1 MKSRERVFSES
12 TADRQILRWAHMLDE
27 AFGLNE
33 ESSAETRRR
42 ARIQKAKE
50 RLAANA
56 LNGEAE
62 EKARIICGMPD
73 LVDICR
79 GKYKK
84 FIVYHERVIVV
95 ARLNGNIHVPFYC
108 STGLAGKSASSAKAG
123 RWFVFWGIGRDGWFN
138 KMELANDFDP
148 DGGLRMHN
156 QFGSKVLKAVADR
169 LDAEVGDVAGIFADM
184 PENAV
189 TLEQAR
195 AAVNR
200 CFKRDPIP
208 WSDRHEP
215 NSVIDYLNNMAG
227 VFSGINDTA
236 AVYRLILCGSMIGAE
251 YFKGSSSET
260 GFRLPQMRREKDSPP
275 LSGNCRL

>member
-1 MKSRERVFSES
+1 
-12 TADRQILRWAHMLDE
+12 MLDE

-33 ESSAETRRR
+33 ESPAETDRL

-84 FIVYHERVIVV
+84 FIIYHERVIVV
-95 ARLNGNIHVPFYC
+95 ARLNGNTSVPFYC
-108 STGLAGKSASSAKAG
+108 STGLAGKSESSAKAG

-138 KMELANDFDP
+138 KMGLANDFDP

-169 LDAEVGDVAGIFADM
+169 LDAEVGDVAGIFAGM
-184 PENAV
+184 PENTV

-195 AAVNR
+195 AAVNG

-227 VFSGINDTA
+227 IFSGINDAA
-236 AVYRLILCGSMIGAE
+236 AVDRLIFCGSMIGAE
-251 YFKGSSSET
+251 YFKGASSEI
-260 GFRLPQMRREKDSPP
+260 GFRLPQTRREKD
-275 LSGNCRL
+275 NRLPR